1 MTDKVVDRLKGAI
14 LRFGEFPAYEPHFR
28 AARDALFDVAGEA
41 VTEIQRASDA
51 LAALG
56 VSDDGRPLAERIEEL
71 GLRVADREDL
81 ATNVIPTMERELAE
95 AHRNAAAAR
104 EKGREEERERAKGEA
119 FRKRAERAGPL
130 PVSLLACTDP
140 SVLRPTWQPSDVTLP
155 DGLSDAARDAMRTIL
170 ACVHAE
176 GLPRPHINAWSDK
189 CGFGACCHWEDIDGT
204 VTFNDG
210 EDNYVEWSCDDGQRD
225 PERGPVHGCSDVAST
240 AVLVRAFVA
249 AVRRA
254 EEGFAASLRNM
265 GPPADVRI
273 NRPSPQFETEPREPL
288 IVEVPTLLS
297 RIAEQMTGAS
307 RSCSALPEEDPAD
320 KAARE
325 IGEMSDEEFAANVA
339 RFKRTP
345 DAAG

>member
-119 FRKRAERAGPL
+119 LRKRAERAGPL
-130 PVSLLACTDP
+130 PVSLLACSDP
-140 SVLRPTWQPSDVTLP
+140 SVLRPTWQPDDIALP
-155 DGLSDAARDAMRTIL
+155 DGLSDTARDAMRAIL

-176 GLPRPHINAWSDK
+176 GLPT
-189 CGFGACCHWEDIDGT
+189 G
-204 VTFNDG
+204 
-210 EDNYVEWSCDDGQRD
+210 
-225 PERGPVHGCSDVAST
+225 ST
-240 AVLVRAFVA
+240 WRAT
-249 AVRRA
+249 RR
-254 EEGFAASLRNM
+254 
-265 GPPADVRI
+265 
-273 NRPSPQFETEPREPL
+273 
-288 IVEVPTLLS
+288 
-297 RIAEQMTGAS
+297 
-307 RSCSALPEEDPAD
+307 
-320 KAARE
+320 
-325 IGEMSDEEFAANVA
+325 
-339 RFKRTP
+339 
-345 DAAG
+345 